1 MQKLTTRGYATA
13 EAVGRHEE
21 FDTHGALYART
32 GPRGIGSGRLNQAEA
47 AQFWTDHPDIVYVV
61 ASYAT
66 PIAWVVRGG
75 RVHVVGQKFSV
86 TSTKHQGNLYLLAA
100 QA

>member
-13 EAVGRHEE
+13 EAIGRHEA

-32 GPRGIGSGRLNQAEA
+32 DRCGIGSGRLNQAEA

-75 RVHVVGQKFSV
+75 RVHIVDQKFSV
-86 TSTKHQGNLYLLAA
+86 TSTRHQGNLYPLAA